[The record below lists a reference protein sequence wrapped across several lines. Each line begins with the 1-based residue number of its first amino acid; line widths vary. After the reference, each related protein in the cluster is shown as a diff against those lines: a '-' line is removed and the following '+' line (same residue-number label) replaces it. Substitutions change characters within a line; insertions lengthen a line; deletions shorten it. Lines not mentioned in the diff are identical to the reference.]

1 MRPCFLRTNTHIL
14 GFVHS
19 VLVHVEEVM
28 AIRQTNELLAVTPPD
43 TKKLLQLKLSLEEKF
58 KTLKQPDGGT
68 VDEDHLMNEKGQLKT
83 TMDVIIT
90 AKVKA

>member
-1 MRPCFLRTNTHIL
+1 MYSYIIVCSLAPIIA
-14 GFVHS
+14 

-68 VDEDHLMNEKGQLKT
+68 VDEDHLMNEKVSK
-83 TMDVIIT
+83 
-90 AKVKA
+90 KAYLLPW

>member
-1 MRPCFLRTNTHIL
+1 
-14 GFVHS
+14 
-19 VLVHVEEVM
+19 M